1 MSSPS
6 FNSWCSGYRS
16 TQGVQ
21 QSLKY
26 NDWDAEFVP
35 PVPTTRDSCNRLRTV
50 TIRERRIG
58 QKTAVCAWCGKEI
71 ELNQGRG
78 RKRKYCGPSCKQ
90 RAYEQRT
97 LLAETSVDPDAVI
110 LSQQKVDEIRDRLF
124 ELRCA
129 AEDIQTAATEG
140 ASASELGPL
149 CDELVGLA
157 QKLEKL
163 R

>member
-1 MSSPS
+1 MVSRLPDPP
-6 FNSWCSGYRS
+6 G
-16 TQGVQ
+16 GVQ

-26 NDWDAEFVP
+26 NDRHTEFVP
-35 PVPTTRDSCNRLRTV
+35 PVSTPYDSCNKLRNV
-50 TIRERRIG
+50 TIRQRRTG
-58 QKTAVCAWCGKEI
+58 QKTAVCAWCGEEI

-140 ASASELGPL
+140 APASELGPL

-157 QKLEKL
+157 HKLEKL